1 MKRLFLFLVLPVLL
15 VSADDG
21 LVDVF
26 SANATAG
33 GNTYFCIKIP
43 TLLEHPPTGSLIA
56 LGEGRVGSC
65 ADVAWTD
72 LLIRRSVDGGRSWSP
87 LAVLFSNSS
96 NSSSNVV
103 GNAAPVVDAATG
115 RIWLPFNRNNRETWL
130 SSSDDG
136 GLTWAAPSLRPE
148 LQRPSWKWV
157 GVGPPGGLQLSGSSG
172 RLLVPGYHSEVWP
185 DPNKSSIGSGVT
197 KGHVIVSDDH
207 GDTWRL
213 AADDFGHEHEEEED
227 EERSLSAAAA
237 AEKRLLDRFFV
248 NEQQAAQLPSGRVVV
263 NSRTLSDRRAISWS
277 DDGGETF
284 YAPSSSSPSVS
295 RPEGGSS
302 SSSSSSNGSNGS
314 NDTPQAALAT
324 GVFETWQGCEGS
336 TVFHA
341 SSGLLVYS
349 GVQGSPPARLYRED
363 LALFNSSD
371 GGLSWRRAATVWA
384 GSAGYSALVAT
395 TNTTTAS
402 SSSAT
407 GSSNG
412 EGSGLAIL
420 FERSNCKGKG
430 PGGCPLIFLPE
441 HISFKRLL
449 Y

>member
-213 AADDFGHEHEEEED
+213 AADDFG
-227 EERSLSAAAA
+227 RG
-237 AEKRLLDRFFV
+237 F
-248 NEQQAAQLPSGRVVV
+248 
-263 NSRTLSDRRAISWS
+263 
-277 DDGGETF
+277 
-284 YAPSSSSPSVS
+284 SS
-295 RPEGGSS
+295 
-302 SSSSSSNGSNGS
+302 
-314 NDTPQAALAT
+314 
-324 GVFETWQGCEGS
+324 QG
-336 TVFHA
+336 
-341 SSGLLVYS
+341 L
-349 GVQGSPPARLYRED
+349 
-363 LALFNSSD
+363 
-371 GGLSWRRAATVWA
+371 
-384 GSAGYSALVAT
+384 
-395 TNTTTAS
+395 
-402 SSSAT
+402 
-407 GSSNG
+407 
-412 EGSGLAIL
+412 
-420 FERSNCKGKG
+420 
-430 PGGCPLIFLPE
+430 
-441 HISFKRLL
+441 
-449 Y
+449 